1 MNNNNFLFND
11 ISTIK
16 GVGKKTKNYLKK
28 KNIEKVKDLLFDI
41 PYEITDRTKISTL
54 TELEIGK
61 IQNIIVNVTKYN
73 FPRIRNLPNK
83 VLCSEGEKKINII
96 FFNSNEYYI
105 RKILPLNKKVIISG
119 KVSYYKNTYQITNPT
134 YVKPF
139 ENSED
144 IIKVFPKYHLTEG
157 LSEKIYRNLVSNTL
171 KKIKEI
177 DEWYS
182 DDFLKKNRFK
192 EINTTFFNLHNPK
205 NKINIFSE
213 DLRRIAYDEIF
224 SNLLVLLKTRKIIKI
239 KKNKAKK
246 FSQNIEKKILE
257 NLPYKLTKNQKK
269 ILIELDNDIKSS
281 FKMFRIIQG
290 DVGSG
295 KTILALILAAKICEN
310 NNYQVAYMAP
320 TEILSKQQY
329 YFAKQIFKSLNIKIE
344 ILTGSTKNKKEISQK
359 LSSGEINIIIGTHAL
374 FQKNIKFK
382 KLGLVIIDEQ
392 HKFGV
397 KQRMKLAKKGGKD
410 CDVLFMS
417 ATPIPRTMMMSIY
430 GDMDIS
436 KLTEKPIGRKK
447 INTYIKPENKV
458 LDIIPILKKQINSNN
473 QIFWVCPLIDDS
485 KFLKYSSAIKKY
497 DFLEKIFPKK
507 VGLIHGAMNEN
518 EKNLC
523 INNFKN
529 KKINILVSTT
539 VIEVGVDIPNANT
552 IVIEN
557 SNKFGLSQLH
567 QLRGRVGRGKK
578 ESMCILL
585 YKDNLSENAKK
596 RLKILRETNDGFK
609 IAEEDL
615 NLRGHG
621 DLLGYQ
627 QSGIKNFRFA
637 DPIHHKD
644 LFLLAEN
651 EIKKIKKDEISKYNN
666 LIKLYDRVELL
677 VENI

>member
-246 FSQNIEKKILE
+246 FSQNIEKK
-257 NLPYKLTKNQKK
+257 
-269 ILIELDNDIKSS
+269 
-281 FKMFRIIQG
+281 
-290 DVGSG
+290 
-295 KTILALILAAKICEN
+295 
-310 NNYQVAYMAP
+310 
-320 TEILSKQQY
+320 
-329 YFAKQIFKSLNIKIE
+329 
-344 ILTGSTKNKKEISQK
+344 
-359 LSSGEINIIIGTHAL
+359 
-374 FQKNIKFK
+374 
-382 KLGLVIIDEQ
+382 
-392 HKFGV
+392 
-397 KQRMKLAKKGGKD
+397 
-410 CDVLFMS
+410 
-417 ATPIPRTMMMSIY
+417 
-430 GDMDIS
+430 
-436 KLTEKPIGRKK
+436 
-447 INTYIKPENKV
+447 
-458 LDIIPILKKQINSNN
+458 
-473 QIFWVCPLIDDS
+473 
-485 KFLKYSSAIKKY
+485 KY
-497 DFLEKIFPKK
+497 
-507 VGLIHGAMNEN
+507 
-518 EKNLC
+518 
-523 INNFKN
+523 
-529 KKINILVSTT
+529 
-539 VIEVGVDIPNANT
+539 
-552 IVIEN
+552 
-557 SNKFGLSQLH
+557 
-567 QLRGRVGRGKK
+567 
-578 ESMCILL
+578 
-585 YKDNLSENAKK
+585 
-596 RLKILRETNDGFK
+596 
-609 IAEEDL
+609 
-615 NLRGHG
+615 
-621 DLLGYQ
+621 
-627 QSGIKNFRFA
+627 
-637 DPIHHKD
+637 
-644 LFLLAEN
+644 
-651 EIKKIKKDEISKYNN
+651 
-666 LIKLYDRVELL
+666 
-677 VENI
+677 